1 MHLGCSVLSHFH
13 SWQQQAVT
21 LQGSSSRKQWSAE
34 SYSCGSAPVRT
45 GYREQFPAFPI
56 AVSALQAEGTH
67 ASYPLT
73 LPGQQNHLLPT
84 CTKRTELLHPSSSHH
99 TFPNLE
105 GQSSTHLSIPQPDC
119 RVIMKLT
126 SGFQLVTPSS
136 VSILQCHLPP
146 KVLKMRI

>member
-1 MHLGCSVLSHFH
+1 MSAPGMLCAFSLPFLAAAGSYTVRIKLQKAGVCRKLQLWLCTCQDRVQRTVPCLPHSSVSPAGRGDTCLLPSHPA
-13 SWQQQAVT
+13 WP
-21 LQGSSSRKQWSAE
+21 AE
-34 SYSCGSAPVRT
+34 SPPSNLYKEDGA
-45 GYREQFPAFPI
+45 
-56 AVSALQAEGTH
+56 
-67 ASYPLT
+67 AS
-73 LPGQQNHLLPT
+73 
-84 CTKRTELLHPSSSHH
+84 SFH

-136 VSILQCHLPP
+136 VSTLQCHLPP